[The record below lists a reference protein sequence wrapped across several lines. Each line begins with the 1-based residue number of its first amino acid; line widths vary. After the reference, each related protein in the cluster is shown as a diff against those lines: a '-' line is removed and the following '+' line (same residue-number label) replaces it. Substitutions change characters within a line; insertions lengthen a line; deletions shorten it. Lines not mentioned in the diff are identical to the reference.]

1 MSIRLRSLGI
11 RVIPK
16 KPDYDCSRA
25 HFEHFLLRHPERLSD
40 VIPNVSE
47 ESTAWML
54 HFAYAPFSM
63 TGDVIPNAVRNPVH
77 GCFTS
82 LSMTKTGNLHA
93 VQHDKTNRIIPSA
106 SLMLFRALARNPPH
120 GCFARHDKPRDTL
133 FFGMSLVSFAFFRN
147 FCKALHKFNRKV
159 TFTLLPDFLR
169 HCMEFADEPFGR
181 KEYNNQD
188 ECWRQIS

>member
-63 TGDVIPNAVRNPVH
+63 TRWCHSERSFLSFQVLFFCHSERMRGIPCDV
-77 GCFTS
+77 
-82 LSMTKTGNLHA
+82 
-93 VQHDKTNRIIPSA
+93 DA
-106 SLMLFRALARNPPH
+106 SLRSA
-120 GCFARHDKPRDTL
+120 
-133 FFGMSLVSFAFFRN
+133 
-147 FCKALHKFNRKV
+147 
-159 TFTLLPDFLR
+159 
-169 HCMEFADEPFGR
+169 
-181 KEYNNQD
+181 
-188 ECWRQIS
+188 

>member
-1 MSIRLRSLGI
+1 
-11 RVIPK
+11 
-16 KPDYDCSRA
+16 
-25 HFEHFLLRHPERLSD
+25 
-40 VIPNVSE
+40 
-47 ESTAWML
+47 
-54 HFAYAPFSM
+54 
-63 TGDVIPNAVRNPVH
+63 VH

-133 FFGMSLVSFAFFRN
+133 FFGMSLVSFAFFRH

-169 HCMEFADEPFGR
+169 HCMEFADEPFSG
-181 KEYNNQD
+181 KQHDNQS